1 MNSQGLIDAV
11 KTGDLQTVESLLNDG
26 ADINQGDDQGWTPL
40 NFAAGKG
47 DLAVVRLLVESGAD
61 VFRVGR
67 DNRTPY
73 MIALAAGRVDVVKYL
88 REVEDRT
95 DPEKAKS
102 FRPERKYCKAY
113 YLRDLRSFAE
123 WSESRINWKENKDQ
137 PKNAPTVTEFTGE
150 SIVFIHQDYTVT
162 ESMWQNENVIF
173 NQDTSEWRT
182 FCTDTLS
189 FKVPDDLDL
198 IVPAST

>member
-1 MNSQGLIDAV
+1 MDNQGLIEAV
-11 KTGDLQTVESLLNDG
+11 KTNDLHAVEKLLNTG

-47 DLAVVRLLVESGAD
+47 DLPMVKLLVEKGAD
-61 VFRVGR
+61 VFKVGR

-88 REVEDRT
+88 RDVEDHT

-113 YLRDLRSFAE
+113 YLRDLRGFGD
-123 WSESRINWKENKDQ
+123 WSESRINWKEDKD
-137 PKNAPTVTEFTGE
+137 KAKDAPSVTEFTDD
-150 SIVFIHQDYTVT
+150 SIVFIHQDFSVT

-173 NQDTSEWRT
+173 NQDTAEWRA

-198 IVPAST
+198 IVPATS